1 MKLNSRLKISRGP
14 CWTSIPSRIR
24 PQGPHASWTLMPQMS
39 QSERCSVRWS
49 TESKSQLP
57 TSPAF
62 SMAHKEIIA
71 PRGENFSHHHITPTL
86 QTLPPGQQSHHSLK
100 WLRTFKRPEGILA
113 RWIETLAE
121 FDFEIEHRA
130 NSVWERSPPTTG
142 LMNVREQT
150 NSSSHCLFTRFSCAP
165 SSQMMPLPSYKQK
178 IPRLE
183 KPMR

>member
-49 TESKSQLP
+49 TESRSQLP
-57 TSPAF
+57 TPHAQRT
-62 SMAHKEIIA
+62 A
-71 PRGENFSHHHITPTL
+71 RSHHVTPTL